1 MRILKPNKSSVSR
14 SKTGEQA
21 GDLLFSIE
29 EINLDQKDGSLD
41 WMKQLTDSEAEAFKV
56 ENTSEKKK
64 KEYNQVFSKGIRL
77 LSMREHSAQE
87 ITKKLLSKCD
97 KPDLVYAVV
106 DDLIENNYLSDQRFA
121 ESFVR
126 SRQNRGN
133 GPSKIRME
141 LKGKGISTNMIN
153 DYLDDAS
160 AIWFE
165 NAKNQYHKKYGEGP
179 VKDYNTWAKRAR
191 FMQSRGFSTEH
202 IQVTIPRVDYD

>member
-1 MRILKPNKSSVSR
+1 MRILKPNKSPASHSNM
-14 SKTGEQA
+14 GEQA

-29 EINLDQKDGSLD
+29 EIDLNQNDGALD
-41 WMKQLTDSEAEAFKV
+41 WMAQATFDTADAGKTED
-56 ENTSEKKK
+56 TSEEQK
-64 KEYNQVFSKGIRL
+64 KEYNRVLSKGIRL

-97 KPDLVYAVV
+97 IPDLVYAVI
-106 DDLIENNYLSDQRFA
+106 DHLLENNYLSDQRFT

-126 SRQNRGN
+126 SRKNRGF

-141 LKGKGISTNMIN
+141 LKGKGISTNMID
-153 DYLDDAS
+153 DYLDDSS
-160 AIWFE
+160 AVWFE
-165 NAKNQYHKKYGEGP
+165 NAQNQYHKKYGEGP